1 MNVFNDTGSWPR
13 MGLSEPPSTNCGPFP
28 LPPPQV
34 QRRVQGLTD
43 NLNPSLRL
51 SAWETE
57 GWWSAQGEGKQ
68 RHSAVGPARLD

>member
-13 MGLSEPPSTNCGPFP
+13 MGLSEPPSTHCI
-28 LPPPQV
+28 PPPQV

-43 NLNPSLRL
+43 NLNPSPRL

-57 GWWSAQGEGKQ
+57 GWWSAEGEGKQ
-68 RHSAVGPARLD
+68 RRSAVGPARLD